1 MTNFEKIGCIA
12 FIFLF
17 IFGFKPAIKNF
28 LIVYRNHDG
37 KLSKGM
43 HIFTTIYFGLGV
55 ISMPLMVALLMVLL
69 IRRTSLSDYIFW

>member
-1 MTNFEKIGCIA
+1 MTNFEKIGSIA

-17 IFGFKPAIKNF
+17 IFGFKPAVKNF
-28 LIVYRNHDG
+28 LIVYKNKDG

-55 ISMPLMVALLMVLL
+55 ISMPLMCVLL
-69 IRRTSLSDYIFW
+69 IMLLINRTSLKDYIFW